1 MKQQIIDFV
10 KQYQTLILV
19 GVIYVLITVFAVAV
33 TTNSKQQSTIEY
45 YEKYM
50 DEQEAELQAVVNDK
64 FILQQTLNEVLEDS
78 RMLQELQH
86 VGK

>member
-1 MKQQIIDFV
+1 MKQQAINFV

-19 GVIYVLITVFAVAV
+19 GTIYVLTTVFAVAV
-33 TTNSKQQSTIEY
+33 ITANKQQKTINF
-45 YEKYM
+45 YEQYM
-50 DEQEAELQAVVNDK
+50 DEQEAELQAVVNDN
-64 FILQQTLNEVLEDS
+64 FLLQQTLNEVLEDS

>member
-1 MKQQIIDFV
+1 MKQQAINFV

-19 GVIYVLITVFAVAV
+19 GTIYVLTTVFAAAV
-33 TTNSKQQSTIEY
+33 ITANKQQKTINF
-45 YEKYM
+45 YEQYM
-50 DEQEAELQAVVNDK
+50 DEQEAELQAVVNDN
-64 FILQQTLNEVLEDS
+64 FLLQQTLNEVLEDS

>member
-1 MKQQIIDFV
+1 MKQQAINFV

-19 GVIYVLITVFAVAV
+19 GTIYVLTTVFTAAVI
-33 TTNSKQQSTIEY
+33 TTNKQQKTINF
-45 YEKYM
+45 YEQYM
-50 DEQEAELQAVVNDK
+50 DEQEAELQAVVNDN
-64 FILQQTLNEVLEDS
+64 FLLQQTLNEVLEDS